1 MATGTQTQT
10 QTVAA
15 ETAVRPF
22 RVDIPEEQLVDL
34 RRRLAATRWP
44 ERETVTD
51 DTQGVQL
58 ETIQGLARYW
68 ATDYDWRKCE
78 AKLNALPQFITEIDG
93 LDMHF
98 IHVRSKHE
106 GALPVIVSHGWPG
119 SILEQIKLVGPLTDP
134 TAFGGRA
141 EDAFD

>member
-58 ETIQGLARYW
+58 ETSHGLARDW
-68 ATDYDWRKCE
+68 MTDYGWRKRE
-78 AKLNALPQFITEIDG
+78 ARRNTPRTYETEIDG
-93 LDMHF
+93 PDTRLRY
-98 IHVRSKHE
+98 VRTK
-106 GALPVIVSHGWPG
+106 
-119 SILEQIKLVGPLTDP
+119 
-134 TAFGGRA
+134 
-141 EDAFD
+141 